1 MIVVGMTSKSQG
13 FYSYILEN
21 NHHDVW
27 KIIVLVLALV
37 GIVVLMWVYSSL
49 VGTTDTSVPYYVP
62 TRQVMTDVQ
71 REAIMR
77 APSGTSAD
85 TSLTGAQRRAL
96 MEKAVKKI
104 PVDTSLTDAQRRQMM
119 RNQ

>member
-1 MIVVGMTSKSQG
+1 MIVVGMASKSQG

-37 GIVVLMWVYSSL
+37 GIVALMWVYSSL

-62 TRQVMTDVQ
+62 TKKTTILQTTDAQRAAALIKPSAVPPINLQMT
-71 REAIMR
+71 A
-77 APSGTSAD
+77 
-85 TSLTGAQRRAL
+85 AQRRAL
-96 MEKAVKKI
+96 LTK
-104 PVDTSLTDAQRRQMM
+104 PSTSAPLR
-119 RNQ
+119 